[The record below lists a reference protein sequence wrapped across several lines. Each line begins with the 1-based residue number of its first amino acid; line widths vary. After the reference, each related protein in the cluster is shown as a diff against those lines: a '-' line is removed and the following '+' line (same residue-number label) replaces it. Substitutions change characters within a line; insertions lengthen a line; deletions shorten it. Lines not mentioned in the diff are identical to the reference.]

1 MKKILI
7 TGANSYIGT
16 SVESW
21 LKAFTGQYLVETIDM
36 MDGAWR
42 KHEFSQYDVVYHVAG
57 LAHADVGKISEEHK
71 QIYYQIKTDIAV
83 DTARKAKAEGV
94 KQFIFMSSM
103 IIYGESGSYRNPKVI
118 NRNTIPQPSNFYGD
132 SKLQADMEI
141 QRLQDEEFKV
151 VVVRPP
157 MIYGKGSKGNYP
169 ILAKMAKKLPIFPK
183 VTNKRSMLHIDNLC
197 EFIRLMIDNEECGVF
212 FPQNKEYSETS
223 ILVKL
228 IAECTGHKIFV
239 TKLLQP
245 FVWLASFVPGKIGAL
260 VNKAFGNLIYSQEM
274 SVYSK
279 GNYQI
284 VDLNES
290 IKKTEC

>member
-21 LKAFTGQYLVETIDM
+21 LKAFTGQYFVETIDM
-36 MDGAWR
+36 IDGAWR

-57 LAHADVGKISEEHK
+57 LAHADVGKISEEQK
-71 QIYYQIKTDIAV
+71 KNYYKINTDLAV

-103 IIYGESGSYRNPKVI
+103 IVYGESGSYRNPKVI

-132 SKLQADMEI
+132 SKLQADMGI

-169 ILAKMAKKLPIFPK
+169 ILAKMAKNLPIFPK

-239 TKLLQP
+239 TKLLKP

>member
-36 MDGAWR
+36 IDGAWR

-57 LAHADVGKISEEHK
+57 LAHADVGKISEEQK
-71 QIYYQIKTDIAV
+71 KIYYKINTDLAV

-183 VTNKRSMLHIDNLC
+183 VTNKRSMLYIDNLC

-228 IAECTGHKIFV
+228 IAECMGHKIFV